1 MRRSAYVLALV
12 TLSAGFASSAFAED
26 VSTVVLGLRSA
37 EGDDDLANSMTDA
50 LRTMARNVSGWK
62 VVERAVSMSQMSL
75 AHGCDDIDA
84 PCLSE
89 IAKGL
94 QADRL
99 LFGTLRRVGPKGK
112 FDFEVSV
119 SIFNAGTRTIG
130 KTETAVIPRADA
142 RTKKALVS
150 YAEPLVA
157 KLSAADAGSGV
168 LSLQVNVAS
177 AEVKLDGQ
185 VVGQTRDKHL
195 QLEGMKEGDHRLEVT
210 ALGHLTHNQQILVA
224 SGQRTEIKVN
234 LEPVPEPEVV
244 AAPALAVATEEPV
257 EEVSSGSLSWL
268 GYTLIGVGAA
278 SFAGWG
284 VSMYMVDSTNKNPA
298 FVEYKSAF
306 PESADDVCDLADN
319 GDTAG
324 GTVSASELAEV
335 QSLCSRGRTFNML
348 QWVFLGAGVLTASV
362 GTFILVSESGGE
374 EHAQAKKRP
383 TLTLTPQFDHRS
395 FALQTKLRF

>member
-1 MRRSAYVLALV
+1 MRWSACVLALV
-12 TLSAGFASSAFAED
+12 TLSAGFASRASAED

-37 EGDDDLANSMTDA
+37 EGDDDLANSMTEA
-50 LRTMARNVSGWK
+50 LRTMAHKVSGWK
-62 VVERAVSMSQMSL
+62 VVDRAVSMSQMSL

-99 LFGTLRRVGPKGK
+99 LFGTLRRVGPKNK

-119 SIFNAGTRTIG
+119 SIFNASTRTLG
-130 KTETAVIPRADA
+130 KTETATIPRADA
-142 RTKKALVS
+142 RMKKALLG

-168 LSLQVNVAS
+168 LSLQLNVAS
-177 AEVKLDGQ
+177 AEVRLDGQ
-185 VVGQTRDKHL
+185 LVGQTRDKQL
-195 QLEGMKEGDHRLEVT
+195 QLEGLKEGDHHLEIT
-210 ALGHLTHNQQILVA
+210 ALGHLTHSQQILIA

-234 LEPVPEPEVV
+234 LEPIPEPEPQP
-244 AAPALAVATEEPV
+244 APALAVTDQPPEE
-257 EEVSSGSLSWL
+257 SSGSVAWL
-268 GYTLIGVGAA
+268 GYTLLGVGAA

-284 VSMYMVDSTNKNPA
+284 VSMYMVDSTNKNDT
-298 FVEYKSAF
+298 FVEYKSKF
-306 PESADDVCDLADN
+306 PESTDDVCDLADH

-324 GTVSASELAEV
+324 GSVSASDLAEV

-348 QWVFLGAGVLTASV
+348 QWVFLGAGVLTASI

-374 EHAQAKKRP
+374 EHANAKRP
-383 TLTLTPQFDHRS
+383 ALTLTPQFDQRS
-395 FALQTKLRF
+395 FYLQTKLRF